1 MADRAYG
8 IVGATARTYGK
19 LYEHWRIIKNQ
30 ARIGKAFRLQRGYWR
45 DGRVIGAGWG
55 RDEFKFDY
63 EEYHD
68 TREQAQAAR
77 IEWQHRKKASN
88 G

>member
-1 MADRAYG
+1 MTDRAYG
-8 IVGATARTYGK
+8 IVGATDRTYGN
-19 LYEHWRIIKNQ
+19 EHWRIIKNQ
-30 ARIGKAFRLQRGYWR
+30 TRIGKAFRLQRGHWR
-45 DGRVIGAGWG
+45 DGEHMGAGWG
-55 RDEFKFDY
+55 RDKFACDY

-77 IEWQHRKKASN
+77 KEWQHRKKASN